1 MRIMRPL
8 LDELHDSII
17 AYLTKNKKLLTPP
30 TMRHKSRDKYGIC
43 SGNFFFKESSDIQPV
58 IDEVIKVIGNT
69 IRSHIGSKGEI
80 IKSMIRWGEIWDA
93 DKRYFEIKAGAHFES
108 YCIAC
113 KTLTFVRVTW
123 EKQLFAPEKEWL
135 SIDIDEVQD
144 TIWLEE
150 S

>member
-1 MRIMRPL
+1 MRSL
-8 LDELHDSII
+8 LNALHDSILVCL
-17 AYLTKNKKLLTPP
+17 AKNKKLLDRPSLTY
-30 TMRHKSRDKYGIC
+30 KSKERYGTC
-43 SGNFFFKESSDIQPV
+43 SGNFFFKEPGDIKPA
-58 IDEVIKVIGNT
+58 IDKVIKIIENT

-80 IKSMIRWGEIWDA
+80 IKSMIRGGEIWDR
-93 DKRYFEIKAGAHFES
+93 DKRYFGIKAGAHFES
-108 YCIAC
+108 YCFAC

-135 SIDIDEVQD
+135 SIDVDEVQD